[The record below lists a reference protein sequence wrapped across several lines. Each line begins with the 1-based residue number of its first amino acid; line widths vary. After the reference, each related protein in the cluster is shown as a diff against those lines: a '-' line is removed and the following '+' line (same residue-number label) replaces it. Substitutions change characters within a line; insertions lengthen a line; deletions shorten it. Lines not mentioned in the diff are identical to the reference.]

1 MGKGGLKGPKW
12 AWGRANALLRPPA
25 TGNCEGTD
33 MVNVPSPDGGHDS
46 NFPAHVRNY
55 LGFMKLLK
63 WTLVVTV
70 IVTAAVLYTI
80 SN

>member
-1 MGKGGLKGPKW
+1 
-12 AWGRANALLRPPA
+12 
-25 TGNCEGTD
+25 

-70 IVTAAVLYTI
+70 IVTATVLYTI